1 MHYQVNVQLIPDRT
15 NGDGGLEAYVSY
27 EGIAFQCYA
36 PQDPLT
42 IEQQTTGQK
51 RKVTVD
57 TQKLIDRT
65 AKTVKLIGKGNQ
77 IREWVLLTP
86 SFDDKAL
93 LEHVNQRADE
103 IRRVAADHDWCH
115 DDFRI
120 SVHTDRLFAAELAA
134 LSASK
139 QGLLGIV
146 DSPAAS
152 LTTGDAADEGGQSFE
167 QALRDKLEVDPSL
180 RANPKRLEHYIEQ
193 TLGAY
198 VSGAVQLDRLARDAP
213 TAHRAILD
221 CAGAVFGSLANAFVE
236 SDVKQLLVVRGIRED
251 LLKMIRVE
259 APALRQPLAEL
270 IANYFI
276 ADWWLKCP
284 LYLEPDTVEL
294 ASA

>member
-1 MHYQVNVQLIPDRT
+1 MHYQVGVQLIPDRT
-15 NGDGGLEAYVSY
+15 NGDGGLEAYVSND
-27 EGIAFQCYA
+27 GIAFQCYA

-42 IEQQTTGQK
+42 IEQQTSGQK
-51 RKVTVD
+51 RKVTAD
-57 TQKLIDRT
+57 TQKLIDRS

-86 SFDDKAL
+86 SFDDKSL
-93 LEHVNQRADE
+93 LEHVNQRAEE
-103 IRRVAADHDWCH
+103 IRQVAEDHDWCH

-139 QGLLGIV
+139 QGLFGII
-146 DSPAAS
+146 DSPVASAATNDPAS
-152 LTTGDAADEGGQSFE
+152 TGDQSFE

-180 RANPKRLEHYIEQ
+180 RANPKRLEQYIKQ
-193 TLGAY
+193 TLAAY
-198 VSGAVQLDRLARDAP
+198 VGGAVQLDRLARDAP
-213 TAHRAILD
+213 TAHRTILD
-221 CAGAVFGSLANAFVE
+221 CAGSVFGSLANAFVE
-236 SDVKQLLVVRGIRED
+236 SDVKQLLVVREIRED
-251 LLKMIRVE
+251 LLKMIRTE

-276 ADWWLKCP
+276 ADWWLQCP
-284 LYLEPDTVEL
+284 LYLEPDGEL